1 MPRSATAAAPIVR
14 LDRLFERE
22 VPRALTA
29 EMSVLGS
36 LMLDPGVLA
45 DVQNHIDS
53 PEDFYD
59 ERHVA
64 IYRLIVD
71 MIDRIGRMD
80 LVMLVESAKALTVLE
95 GAGGGEYLIELANSV
110 PSATSAGY
118 YAAMVARAAS
128 LRRLIQNAAQATHAA
143 YHADPTNADTVAEV
157 VDRYQ
162 GEAIS
167 LTESKSHAVAR
178 SMSEITTKRLA
189 ALDSPKGNR
198 GVKVGLDRLDAMTA
212 GFQPGEMVIIAAR
225 PSMGKTALAVNM
237 AEGIAAEGSVIV
249 FSLEMSAEALW
260 DRIVS
265 ARAGVDIP
273 LLRSGTMGR
282 EQYRAVLG
290 AADSAQKLPID
301 IIDRADLTITQ
312 VRTQARRCV
321 LNRKRA
327 GNPVRAII
335 IDYLQLLT
343 SPAQG
348 RESRQVEVSAISR
361 GVKAL
366 ARELD
371 VPVICLS
378 QLNRGAESREGN
390 RPRMSDLRE
399 SGSIEQDA
407 DVVLLLHREDYYH
420 VNDPSWGAAN
430 PDKMGKAELI
440 IAKQRNGP
448 TGVVDL
454 RWNAERTRFENVAEI
469 GFGG

>member
-1 MPRSATAAAPIVR
+1 MPRSATATAPIVR
-14 LDRLFERE
+14 LDRLFDRE
-22 VPRALTA
+22 VPQSRNA
-29 EMSVLGS
+29 EMCVLGS
-36 LMLDPGVLA
+36 LMLDAGVLG
-45 DVQNHIDS
+45 DVQNHIES

-59 ERHVA
+59 ERHAA
-64 IYRLIVD
+64 IYRIIVD
-71 MIDRIGRMD
+71 MIDRLGRMD
-80 LVMLVESAKALTVLE
+80 LVLLVESAKSLGVLE
-95 GAGGGEYLIELANSV
+95 NAGGEQYLVELAGSV
-110 PSATSAGY
+110 PSPASAGY
-118 YAAMVARAAS
+118 YAAMVARAAT
-128 LRRLIQNAAQATHAA
+128 LRRLIAGAATATHAA
-143 YHADPTNADTVAEV
+143 YSADPTNGDAVAQV
-157 VDRYQ
+157 VDAFQ
-162 GEAIS
+162 GNAIS
-167 LTESKSHAVAR
+167 LTESKAHAVAR

-198 GVKVGLDRLDAMTA
+198 GVKVGLHRLDAMTA

-225 PSMGKTALAVNM
+225 PSMGKTALAINM
-237 AEGIAAEGSVIV
+237 AEGMAADGAVVV

-260 DRIVS
+260 DRIVG

-273 LLRSGTMGR
+273 VLRSGTMGR
-282 EQYRAVLG
+282 DQYRAVLG
-290 AADSAQKLPID
+290 AADAAATLPMD

-312 VRTQARRCV
+312 LRTLARRCV

-327 GNPVRAII
+327 GTPVRAIV

-420 VNDPSWGAAN
+420 VNDPAWSAAN
-430 PDKMGKAELI
+430 SDKIGKAEI
-440 IAKQRNGP
+440 IVAKQRNGP

-454 RWNAERTRFENVAEI
+454 RWNAERTRFENIADI